1 MLQIES
7 IDGNCQWD
15 SSPRNGWPLAAL
27 TQPESTTK
35 TGFFYHCRRLVALVV
50 VVCWCC
56 RRRLSMMMMLVVV
69 VVVVVDVTVRPT
81 TERLRQAKDQRRLAR
96 GEECARQCDTSSTD
110 V

>member
-1 MLQIES
+1 
-7 IDGNCQWD
+7 
-15 SSPRNGWPLAAL
+15 
-27 TQPESTTK
+27 
-35 TGFFYHCRRLVALVV
+35 
-50 VVCWCC
+50 
-56 RRRLSMMMMLVVV
+56 MMMLVVV